1 MEKKSSKPSLTVGR
15 EELLVD
21 GSDELFRSL
30 VHNLFAFLNRH
41 EAIRSG
47 HAKYIGLAGI
57 EYSILI
63 SISRLQNHQDVS
75 IKAVSDHLHVT
86 GAFVTRV
93 VNKLVELG
101 LVHKEVSSVDKR
113 RVLLNVTVDG
123 MKKLNELSPIQRKV
137 NDVEFASLTHDEFV
151 ALADIVERLVADS
164 SNAVALQSYLEETA
178 ANAKSEARS
187 APGRL
192 VKH

>member
-1 MEKKSSKPSLTVGR
+1 LEKKGPKPSLTVGR

-21 GSDELFRSL
+21 GSDELFRTL

-63 SISRLQNHQDVS
+63 SISRLQNNQDVS
-75 IKAVSDHLHVT
+75 IKAVGDHLHVT

-93 VNKLVELG
+93 VHKLVELG
-101 LVHKEVSSVDKR
+101 LVHKEVSPADKR
-113 RVLLNVTVDG
+113 RVSLTVTADG
-123 MKKLNELSPIQRKV
+123 MRKLNELSPIQRKV
-137 NDVEFASLTHDEFV
+137 NDVEFASLTRGEFV
-151 ALADIVERLVADS
+151 ALAGIVERLVADS

-178 ANAKSEARS
+178 ANAKPEPAARHR
-187 APGRL
+187 A
-192 VKH
+192 KH